1 MSKPCLPLE
10 RKRKISATE
19 VICFDDIGNLDA
31 ATYLSRVAAEASRL
45 PEIFQAA
52 DDGSSTVV
60 ATTTTTFAAAART
73 RKPPPRPIVT
83 TGSAASALYLVS
95 HRTALYPPPS
105 VDHLPK
111 APLQWRDTALT
122 NFVKLRSFL
131 HEACVKPTVRLPVP
145 PMKDRGGWHVFCV
158 GHDAASGNPG
168 GYFADTNNDDDGS
181 SEEEEDDEDGD
192 SDDEDQSATA
202 AASAAVVVPE
212 WRRSLPTDGYPPI
225 VPLLLQM
232 DQVMIR
238 AVLHHLAFF
247 VTAGFRLHDN
257 LAGWIYALL
266 ARLEQPIHRDEAVM
280 LYGLLKRLTIV
291 RKSTTIPA
299 AATHK
304 GDSNSSSVDELAA
317 CNLLIL
323 ILVAYFEQGDSS
335 ALEVVDK

>member
-10 RKRKISATE
+10 RKRKISETE
-19 VICFDDIGNLDA
+19 VICFDDIENLDA

-45 PEIFQAA
+45 PEILQAA
-52 DDGSSTVV
+52 DDGSTKTVV
-60 ATTTTTFAAAART
+60 ATTTTTVAAAAART
-73 RKPPPRPIVT
+73 REPPQRPIVT

-95 HRTALYPPPS
+95 HRTALYPLPS

-111 APLQWRDTALT
+111 APRQWRDTALT

-158 GHDAASGNPG
+158 GNDAASGNPG
-168 GYFADTNNDDDGS
+168 GYFADTNYDDDDS
-181 SEEEEDDEDGD
+181 SEEEDDDEDDD
-192 SDDEDQSATA
+192 SDEDQSATA
-202 AASAAVVVPE
+202 AAATAAAVVVPE
-212 WRRSLPTDGYPPI
+212 WRRSLPTDGYTPT

-238 AVLHHLAFF
+238 AVLHHLAHF
-247 VTAGFRLHDN
+247 VTTGFRLHEN

-266 ARLEQPIHRDEAVM
+266 ARLEQPLHRDEAVM
-280 LYGLLKRLTIV
+280 LYALLKRLTIV

-299 AATHK
+299 ATNT
-304 GDSNSSSVDELAA
+304 GDSSSVDELAA

-335 ALEVVDK
+335 ALEVVEH